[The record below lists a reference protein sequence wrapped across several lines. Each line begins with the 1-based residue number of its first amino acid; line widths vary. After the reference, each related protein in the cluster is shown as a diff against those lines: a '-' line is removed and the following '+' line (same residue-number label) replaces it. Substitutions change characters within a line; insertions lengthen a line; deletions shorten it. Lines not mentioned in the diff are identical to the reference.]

1 MPPRPGRPRR
11 PGLGHTTRDAADQ
24 FTESY
29 DTQSNRRRKT
39 WETCV
44 ICHDLLRPS
53 LANPARRMSRA
64 AGLVRPGAG
73 GGGGRAGPVCQLWE
87 MIIRIQMRDGTFRV
101 EAEPWESLNVVRV
114 KLQAQVAG
122 AGACSFYSDPS
133 FRGAL
138 PAWRMQAGIRMHPH
152 VEVLPFCSGEEW
164 SCIHGI

>member
-1 MPPRPGRPRR
+1 MIHKAIDGEKHGKYGSFVMICCARHWQIRPAAC
-11 PGLGHTTRDAADQ
+11 PGLQGR
-24 FTESY
+24 SG
-29 DTQSNRRRKT
+29 
-39 WETCV
+39 
-44 ICHDLLRPS
+44 
-53 LANPARRMSRA
+53 PAP
-64 AGLVRPGAG
+64 GGVGAG
-73 GGGGRAGPVCQLWE
+73 RAQSVNCLE